1 MNIRREI
8 MASLKA
14 VSIPGLVLT
23 LAISAQAQAGIQACF
38 RYAAQ
43 RYDIDTDLLQAI
55 AHVESGGNPTAVNES
70 NADGSRDI
78 GLMQINSR
86 WLEQLAG
93 YGIAPEDL
101 AEPCTNIL
109 VGAWVLAYNFTLY
122 GDTWKA
128 VGAYNAGTART
139 EQAHRRRLA
148 YARKVFARQRI
159 LEQDSIA
166 QSD

>member
-1 MNIRREI
+1 

-14 VSIPGLVLT
+14 VSIPGLILT

-38 RYAAQ
+38 RFAAQ

-55 AHVESGGNPTAVNES
+55 THVESGGDPAAVNS

-78 GLMQINSR
+78 GLMQINTR

-93 YGIAPEDL
+93 YGITREDL

-109 VGAWVLAYNFTLY
+109 VGAWVLAHNFTLY
-122 GDTWKA
+122 GDSWKA